1 MDMDIANQ
9 FKAFRA
15 ANRQTAFE
23 GLAPHLTDL
32 IDTDSFAFLI
42 GAVFDRAIHWRKAWE
57 IPYHIAQRDM
67 LDPEK
72 IAQASDTDLSRLL
85 HTIPVKPRYP
95 NQGVRTLR
103 DAAELTLEFGG
114 DAAKIWEGVSPR
126 DVEGRLCK
134 IYGVGQ
140 GIAAMSVRILHEHYG
155 YFQDYGH
162 QIDIRP
168 DVNLMRVFRRSGL
181 CRDEYASECV
191 NVARRLSPE
200 APWKLDF
207 AAWYIGQEW
216 CHSSE
221 PDCAHCPLS
230 RLCPKLI

>member
-1 MDMDIANQ
+1 MLMDIAYQ
-9 FKAFRA
+9 MKAFRA

-23 GLAPHLTDL
+23 GLAPHLTEL

-42 GAVFDRAIHWRKAWE
+42 GAVFDRAIKWRKAWE

-72 IAQASDTDLSRLL
+72 IARASDADLSSLL
-85 HTIPVKPRYP
+85 HSLPVKPRYP

-103 DAAELTLEFGG
+103 DAAGLTLEFGG
-114 DAAKIWEGVSPR
+114 DPANIWEGVSPR
-126 DVEGRLCK
+126 DVEARLRR
-134 IYGVGQ
+134 IFGVGQ
-140 GIAAMSVRILHEHYG
+140 GIAAMTVQILREKYG
-155 YFQDYGH
+155 YFQDYDH

-181 CRDEYASECV
+181 CRDEDPSECI

-200 APWKLDF
+200 APWELDF
-207 AAWYIGQEW
+207 APWHIGQEW
-216 CHSSE
+216 CHSAE

-230 RLCPKLI
+230 EVCPKLI

>member
-1 MDMDIANQ
+1 MDIDIANQ
-9 FKAFRA
+9 LKAFRA
-15 ANRQTAFE
+15 AHRDPAFSD
-23 GLAPHLTDL
+23 LPPHVRELIETDR
-32 IDTDSFAFLI
+32 FAFLI
-42 GAVFDRAIHWRKAWE
+42 GAVFDRAIRWQKAWE
-57 IPYHIAQRDM
+57 IPYHIAQRNM

-72 IAQASDTDLSRLL
+72 ISQASDARLSNLL
-85 HTIPVKPRYP
+85 LTLPVKPRYP

-103 DAAELTLEFGG
+103 DAAELTIEFGG

-126 DVEGRLCK
+126 DVEGRLRT

-140 GIAAMSVRILHEHYG
+140 GIAAMTVRILHENYG
-155 YFQDYGH
+155 CFQGYGH

-181 CRDEYASECV
+181 CRDEDPDVCI
-191 NVARRLSPE
+191 NTARRLSPE
-200 APWKLDF
+200 APWELDF
-207 AAWYIGQEW
+207 APWYIGQEW
-216 CHSSE
+216 CHSSD